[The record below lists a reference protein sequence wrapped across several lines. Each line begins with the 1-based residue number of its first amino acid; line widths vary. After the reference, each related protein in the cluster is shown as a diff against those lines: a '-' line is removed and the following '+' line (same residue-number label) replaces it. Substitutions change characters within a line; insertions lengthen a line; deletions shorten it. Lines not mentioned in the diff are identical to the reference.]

1 MDYFMKEQI
10 IKICKI
16 IQRIDGMKTK
26 YWIDI
31 SNSFHLT
38 ITKDISNNNILYLSS
53 STIEKQNH
61 PTTPENKTLK
71 QQILILHLE

>member
-31 SNSFHLT
+31 SNSFHLS
-38 ITKDISNNNILYLSS
+38 ITKDISNNNIS
-53 STIEKQNH
+53 IIINH
-61 PTTPENKTLK
+61 RKTK
-71 QQILILHLE
+71 PSNNTGK